1 MNDLELVGDF
11 NDLDWNVVDFK
22 HPDWSW
28 GFGLRDSVG
37 EIRHVFDDEVNK
49 RFIVTRYEIPKS
61 LASIVVESRRGAVHA
76 VKDGLLKLRQQEVYI
91 LTREE
96 Y

>member
-11 NDLDWNVVDFK
+11 NDLDWNVVDFE

-28 GFGLRDSVG
+28 GFGLRDSGG
-37 EIRHVFDDEVNK
+37 EIRHIIDDEVNK
-49 RFIVTRYEIPKS
+49 RFIVTRYKIPKS
-61 LASIVVESRRGAVHA
+61 LASIVVESRRGAVYT
-76 VKDGLLKLRQQEVYI
+76 VKQDLLKLRQREMYI
-91 LTREE
+91 LTHEE